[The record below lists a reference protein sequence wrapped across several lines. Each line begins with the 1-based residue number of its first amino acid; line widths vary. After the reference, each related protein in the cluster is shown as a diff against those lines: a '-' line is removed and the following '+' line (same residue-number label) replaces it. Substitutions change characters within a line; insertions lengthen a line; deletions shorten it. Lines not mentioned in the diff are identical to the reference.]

1 MLENLVESGQNLE
14 NMMKKTWKNIWKPM
28 EQKYM
33 VENVEKNMEKR
44 VGKPKL
50 PSRYGKEARRTHGN
64 KMDSVGKELKRG
76 VCVFQLNVETS
87 LNLSNQKYYHIWG
100 KHLFFYS
107 QICNTDRDSKFNA
120 WCASVRRVSL
130 RICVGDIPPTNLPR
144 LAILSN
150 SFTCFP
156 FCWGTW
162 PETEHYA
169 RGAGKDTIGNGL

>member
-1 MLENLVESGQNLE
+1 VNSRENAGKPGGKWTKSGKHDEKNLE
-14 NMMKKTWKNIWKPM
+14 KHM
-28 EQKYM
+28 ETYGTKIYGGKCG
-33 VENVEKNMEKR
+33 KNMEKR

-120 WCASVRRVSL
+120 
-130 RICVGDIPPTNLPR
+130 
-144 LAILSN
+144 
-150 SFTCFP
+150 
-156 FCWGTW
+156 
-162 PETEHYA
+162 
-169 RGAGKDTIGNGL
+169 

>member
-120 WCASVRRVSL
+120 
-130 RICVGDIPPTNLPR
+130 
-144 LAILSN
+144 
-150 SFTCFP
+150 
-156 FCWGTW
+156 
-162 PETEHYA
+162 
-169 RGAGKDTIGNGL
+169 